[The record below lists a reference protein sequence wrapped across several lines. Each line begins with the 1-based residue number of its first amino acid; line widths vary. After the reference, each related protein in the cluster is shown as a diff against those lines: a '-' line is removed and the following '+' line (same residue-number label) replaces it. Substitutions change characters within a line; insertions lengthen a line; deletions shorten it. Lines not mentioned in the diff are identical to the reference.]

1 MIEPVVVHERRTPG
15 KRRSASVPARRP
27 GLLPARALRY
37 DATFM
42 AGDDEQVRALAQRL
56 ESELNCVHGHV
67 QRLRRQ
73 NTVFGYTSLVSGA
86 TSSLLAGGVAT
97 TGPVVGTW
105 SMTCG
110 IVAVIAA
117 CGTIASGL
125 QAQLAVADKL
135 ARATACAG
143 KLDALRVALT
153 ISRRDLREVAGEYER
168 LVEVNREFLR

>member
-1 MIEPVVVHERRTPG
+1 
-15 KRRSASVPARRP
+15 
-27 GLLPARALRY
+27 
-37 DATFM
+37 M
-42 AGDDEQVRALAQRL
+42 AGDDEQVRALAQRIDG
-56 ESELNCVHGHV
+56 ELTCVSGHV
-67 QRLRRQ
+67 LRLRRQ
-73 NTVFGYTSLVSGA
+73 NTWFGYTSIFSGA

-97 TGPVVGTW
+97 TGPIAGTW

-143 KLDALRVALT
+143 KLEALKIGLT
-153 ISRRDLREVAGEYER
+153 IARRDLREVAGEYER
-168 LVEVNREFLR
+168 LVEGNREFLR

>member
-1 MIEPVVVHERRTPG
+1 
-15 KRRSASVPARRP
+15 
-27 GLLPARALRY
+27 
-37 DATFM
+37 M
-42 AGDDEQVRALAQRL
+42 AGDDDQVKALAQRIDG
-56 ESELNCVHGHV
+56 ELACVTRHV

-73 NTVFGYTSLVSGA
+73 NTLFGYTSIVSGA

-97 TGPVVGTW
+97 TGPIAGTW

-143 KLDALRVALT
+143 KLEALDVALK
-153 ISRRDLREVAGEYER
+153 ISRRDVREVASEYER